1 MNCTSRFLLE
11 GASGIG
17 SCSSLNLGAKF
28 TFYSNPKMIH
38 EHCLKFEPFKRDIS
52 DFWGEWGS
60 GFVNP

>member
-17 SCSSLNLGAKF
+17 SCSSLNLGAKL

-52 DFWGEWGS
+52 DFWGE
-60 GFVNP
+60 